1 MHRNKSQDF
10 QNNMFWTDK
19 TKIEMFG
26 HSTTFNENQTQH
38 INYQHSDGGLK
49 LGPKGAVQV
58 DNDPKNTSKSES
70 NRVTAVSGPNPTR

>member
-1 MHRNKSQDF
+1 
-10 QNNMFWTDK
+10 
-19 TKIEMFG
+19 MFG